1 MNIINNLEWYFGEP
15 KYARNMKEKT
25 TITKEE
31 LETIVFDD
39 NIDKNVKFCFPL
51 NDSFTFYQI
60 RELHRPITVE
70 KLLTFIH
77 NFYSQQLT
85 KEIVDKAFENNAKM
99 KKDFLENFEDG
110 DISGLTY
117 YDIFDDTCTPDF
129 CGIYLIEDS
138 TENNGAYFVN
148 IGPI

>member
-1 MNIINNLEWYFGEP
+1 MNHLSGLRKFFKE
-15 KYARNMKEKT
+15 MK
-25 TITKEE
+25 I
-31 LETIVFDD
+31 
-39 NIDKNVKFCFPL
+39 
-51 NDSFTFYQI
+51 
-60 RELHRPITVE
+60 
-70 KLLTFIH
+70 
-77 NFYSQQLT
+77 

>member
-51 NDSFTFYQI
+51 NDSFTLHKKNQLFLQQEEEQEQLLLLQKKRQTMLTTTTTKSDSESDSKVASGAFFFVFCVFCVCFVCFRFY
-60 RELHRPITVE
+60 
-70 KLLTFIH
+70 
-77 NFYSQQLT
+77 
-85 KEIVDKAFENNAKM
+85 
-99 KKDFLENFEDG
+99 
-110 DISGLTY
+110 
-117 YDIFDDTCTPDF
+117 
-129 CGIYLIEDS
+129 
-138 TENNGAYFVN
+138 
-148 IGPI
+148 